1 MPLARLRLAHNLP
14 EADRHA
20 FFDHTRCALRSRIPA
35 LQRALH
41 CHHHA
46 HRPGYAARPCCFAAA
61 AAAAASGAV
70 CRCRSDPKLAY
81 RNRRPALAKPAAK
94 ATAVAPVHASGGR
107 SARFGGAKCG
117 WSGAGGEKGP
127 LSPRCF
133 LQLLH
138 CKPAISAL
146 CLKPPN
152 DQIIPH
158 ARPYPSLHRQESKDA
173 RACGLRQRVLVVER
187 LQVPNLQL
195 PARCSVCRVTDL
207 ADSV

>member
-61 AAAAASGAV
+61 AAAAASGAL

-81 RNRRPALAKPAAK
+81 RNRRPAVAKPAAK

-107 SARFGGAKCG
+107 SAARNAAGAALAARKAPSRRAASFSSCIANLPFQLYA
-117 WSGAGGEKGP
+117 SSLQMTRSFPTPAHTPPSTAKRAQMSSP
-127 LSPRCF
+127 LGC
-133 LQLLH
+133 
-138 CKPAISAL
+138 
-146 CLKPPN
+146 
-152 DQIIPH
+152 
-158 ARPYPSLHRQESKDA
+158 
-173 RACGLRQRVLVVER
+173 
-187 LQVPNLQL
+187 
-195 PARCSVCRVTDL
+195 CSVC
-207 ADSV
+207 